1 MAVTLDL
8 VSKNSLPA
16 LGGNLTFKAPS
27 SSSTVNQQI
36 FILNVGMLV
45 DAGIYTLTFSG
56 TAPSNVKYINLL
68 DGDGA
73 IIDSSFVDPDFSANF
88 NFNPSKAFAK
98 IVLVSDNHY
107 ISWPANSNAVV
118 ASGLIS
124 NTNLSPTPTLPTV
137 AATELKD
144 ATTCRNIGGTDY
156 VWAYSKYDVST
167 NTYYA
172 GKIVNASSMAYVDLN
187 SNNYTGS
194 SHAFDYVN
202 NKIYTIGGG
211 VYNSAGG
218 VQSHSQTMYT
228 TFEETDMSTSSFTK
242 TAKSPYPD
250 SINTMNILMCAP
262 GDGNV
267 YTFGTH
273 YQEISNVPT
282 SHYFGNLAFKWDGA
296 TDTWSPISKMTGFP
310 SISADKTFIFSFE
323 GKIYISGARYNAV
336 DKGSE
341 ALFDYWLGEYD
352 PATDTYTTL
361 KNFRNTNLSK
371 GETFHTLGTM
381 QARTFTEDATHLY
394 NQFGKKYSK
403 SAYIGAG
410 PNQGFLPTPAYSP
423 QYWAPTPVISVAYN
437 PGSATQY
444 AHYTQ
449 DSNYYLVAETQ
460 TQISVPSYAVRV

>member
-27 SSSTVNQQI
+27 TSAAVKQQI

-45 DAGIYTLTFSG
+45 NAGIYTLTFTG
-56 TAPSNVKYINLL
+56 TAPSNVKYINVL

-73 IIDSSFVDPDFSANF
+73 IIDSSFVDPDFSINF
-88 NFNPSKAFAK
+88 NFNPSKQFAK

-107 ISWPANSNAVV
+107 IHWPANSNAVI

-156 VWAYSKYDVST
+156 VWSYSKYNVAT
-167 NTYYA
+167 NDYYA
-172 GKIVNASSMAYVDLN
+172 GKIVNASSMAAVDLN
-187 SNNYTGS
+187 PNNYREAS
-194 SHAFDYVN
+194 YAFDYVN
-202 NKIYTIGGG
+202 NKLYTIGGG

-218 VQSHSQTMYT
+218 VQAHSQTMYT
-228 TFEETDMSTSSFTK
+228 TFQVRDMNNSSFLSAVK
-242 TAKSPYPD
+242 AAYPD

-273 YQEISNVPT
+273 YQETSNVPT
-282 SHYFGNLAFKWDGA
+282 SHYFGNLAFKWEGSSN
-296 TDTWSPISKMTGFP
+296 TWSPIAKMTGFP
-310 SISADKTFIFSFE
+310 SVSADKTFIFSYQ

-336 DKGSE
+336 DKGAE
-341 ALFDYWLGEYD
+341 ILFDYWLGEYN

-371 GETFHTLGTM
+371 GQTFHTLGTM
-381 QARTFTEDATHLY
+381 QGRIYTEDATHLY
-394 NQFGKKYSK
+394 DQFGKKYSK
-403 SAYIGAG
+403 AAYLNSG
-410 PNQGFLPTPAYSP
+410 PNQGFLPAASYAP

-449 DSNYYLVAETQ
+449 NSNYYLIAETQ